1 MNPAE
6 FEHIARSEDQMWWF
20 VGMRK
25 ILEAWLTRLPGQ
37 RFDRVLEA
45 GCGTGYMSGW
55 LSRRYGWRMFPVD
68 LSFKGL
74 CFARDMGLKRLA
86 QADIACLPYGD
97 RQFDAVVSLDV
108 LAHLD
113 RGGEAAALKE
123 FLRVL
128 RPGGKLIVR
137 TSALDSLRSRH
148 TEFAHE
154 RQRFTAR
161 RLRQAVESA
170 GFQVLELSYANS
182 LLLPVAWFK
191 FRVWEALTTLTPQS
205 GVEVPGAILN
215 RLLQIPL
222 GLEALWLRWGGRF
235 PLGQSLLVI
244 AEKSTKA
251 P

>member
-6 FEHIARSEDQMWWF
+6 FDNIARSEDQMWWF

-25 ILEAWLTRLPGQ
+25 ILEAWLMRLPGQ

-55 LSRRYGWRMFPVD
+55 LKKRFGWSMFPVD
-68 LSFKGL
+68 LSFGGL
-74 CFARDMGLKRLA
+74 CFAREMGVAQLA
-86 QADIACLPYGD
+86 QADVTRLPYGD
-97 RQFDAVVSLDV
+97 QQFDAVVSLDV
-108 LAHLD
+108 IVHFE

-123 FLRVL
+123 FFRVL
-128 RPGGKLIVR
+128 RPGGKLILR
-137 TSALDSLRSRH
+137 SSALDGLRSRH
-148 TEFAHE
+148 SEFAHE
-154 RQRFTAR
+154 RQRFTAG
-161 RLRQAVESA
+161 RLREAVKSA
-170 GFQVLELSYANS
+170 GFQVLDLTYANS

-191 FRVWEALTTLTPQS
+191 FRVWEPLTALAPES
-205 GVEVPGAILN
+205 GVEVPGAVLN
-215 RLLQIPL
+215 GLLKIPL

-235 PLGQSLLVI
+235 PLGQSLLVL